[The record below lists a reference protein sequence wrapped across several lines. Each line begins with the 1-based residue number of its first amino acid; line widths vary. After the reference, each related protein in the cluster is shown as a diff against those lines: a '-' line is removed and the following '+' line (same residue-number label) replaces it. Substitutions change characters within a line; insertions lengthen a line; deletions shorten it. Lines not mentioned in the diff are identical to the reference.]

1 MLYTGLDTSWWIRD
15 ISMKFVIPI
24 ANQHAYDAIPRNKDL
39 KLTVDHHCNAPSRK
53 LLVDWKGDCF
63 VCGCELW
70 LPISVG
76 KITDFERLEDVWAS
90 PAAQALQQSIDDRT
104 FDNCAVT
111 RCGIIHYDMIETE
124 YTISINIDESCNLR
138 CPSCRTDAV
147 MINSGNKYE
156 EKLAWANHLVGLLE
170 QFDQPCRI
178 IMSGNGD
185 PLASNIM
192 RPLLHRYRPKKN
204 QWIKLFT
211 NGLLIRKQLTD
222 NPVLAHIDEYL
233 ISIDAG
239 SAEVYEQV
247 RLGGKWNLLLDNFKF
262 LKENTRHRNGKNH
275 NVSLT
280 MVMQKNNYHDM
291 KNFCELCVQFGFLGS
306 ITKLEDWGTWTDFA
320 SHDVLSPAH
329 PEHAAAALA
338 LESVYNEYSHYIFFH
353 SALQQFLGVNQ
364 QVNPTDNPTSVKV

>member
-1 MLYTGLDTSWWIRD
+1 MLHTRSNTSWWLRN

-24 ANQHAYDAIPRNKDL
+24 ENQFHWDTVPRNKDL
-39 KLTVDHHCNAPSRK
+39 KLKVDYHCNAPSRK

-76 KITDFERLEDVWAS
+76 KITDFKRLEDVWAS
-90 PAAQALQQSIDDRT
+90 PTAQALQQSIDRKT

-111 RCGIIHYDMIETE
+111 RCGVMHYDMIETE

-147 MINSGNKYE
+147 MITSGDKHE
-156 EKLAWANHLVGLLE
+156 EKLAWANHLVDLLE
-170 QFDQPCRI
+170 QFEQPCRI

-185 PLASNIM
+185 PLASSIM
-192 RPLLHRYRPKKN
+192 RPLLHRYKPREK

-211 NGLLIRKQLTD
+211 NGLLLRKQLTD

-247 RLGGKWNLLLDNFKF
+247 RLGGRWEQLMDNFAF
-262 LKENTRHRNGKNH
+262 LKEHTRHRDGSNH
-275 NVSLT
+275 NVALT
-280 MVMQKNNYHDM
+280 MVMQKNNYRDM
-291 KNFCELCVQFGFLGS
+291 KNFCELCIQYGFLGS
-306 ITKLEDWGTWTDFA
+306 ITKLEDWGTWRDF
-320 SHDVLSPAH
+320 SEHDVLNAKH
-329 PEHAAAALA
+329 AEHQAAAEFLQ
-338 LESVYNEYSHYIFFH
+338 ETYNEYSYHVFFH
-353 SALQQFLGVNQ
+353 SALQQLLGVNQ
-364 QVNPTDNPTSVKV
+364 QVNPTDNETSVKV

>member
-1 MLYTGLDTSWWIRD
+1 
-15 ISMKFVIPI
+15 MKFVIPI
-24 ANQHAYDAIPRNKDL
+24 ENQFHWDTVPRNKEL
-39 KLTVDHHCNAPSRK
+39 KLQVDHHCNAPSRR
-53 LLVDWKGDCF
+53 LLIDWKGDCF

-76 KITDFERLEDVWAS
+76 KITDFERLEDVWSS
-90 PAAQALQQSIDDRT
+90 PTAQALQQSIDNRT

-111 RCGIIHYDMIETE
+111 RCGVMHYDMIETE

-147 MINSGNKYE
+147 MITSGDKHE
-156 EKLAWANHLVGLLE
+156 EKLAWANHLVDMLE
-170 QFDQPCRI
+170 QFEQPCRI

-185 PLASNIM
+185 PLASSVM
-192 RPLLHRYRPKKN
+192 RPLLHRYRPRPN

-239 SAEVYEQV
+239 SAEVYEQI
-247 RLGGKWNLLLDNFKF
+247 RLGGRWDLLLDNFKF
-262 LKENTRHRNGKNH
+262 LKEHTQHKNLGNNH
-275 NVSLT
+275 NVALT
-280 MVMQKNNYHDM
+280 MVMQKNNYNDM

-306 ITKLEDWGTWTDFA
+306 ITKLEDWGTWQDFIT
-320 SHDVLSPAH
+320 HDVLNPAH
-329 PEHAAAALA
+329 PEHDKAAQALK
-338 LESVYNEYSHYIFFH
+338 SVYEEYSHCIFFH

-364 QVNPTDNPTSVKV
+364 QVNPTDNHTSIKV